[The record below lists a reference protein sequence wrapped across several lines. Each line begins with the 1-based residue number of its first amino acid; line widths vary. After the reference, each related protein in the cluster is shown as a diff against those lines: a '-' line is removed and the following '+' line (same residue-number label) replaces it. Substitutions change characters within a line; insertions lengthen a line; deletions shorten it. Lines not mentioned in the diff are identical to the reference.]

1 MPYSYFRVEKK
12 ITNRVNTCKHVQPFT
27 TVGFQHYQCFT
38 NFINLRLSLFQ
49 LLMEKKKD
57 KRDICHSEG
66 QAVRGTLKRLHN
78 KQMSCKLLC

>member
-1 MPYSYFRVEKK
+1 MLYSHFRVEVEK
-12 ITNRVNTCKHVQPFT
+12 NHQSRLYLHVQPFT
-27 TVGFQHYQCFT
+27 TVCFQHYQCFT

-57 KRDICHSEG
+57 KRDICHSEE

-78 KQMSCKLLC
+78 KQMSYKLLC

>member
-12 ITNRVNTCKHVQPFT
+12 ITNRVNTYTFNHLQRCVFNTIKL
-27 TVGFQHYQCFT
+27 T

-78 KQMSCKLLC
+78 KQMSYKLLC